1 MASLKRS
8 YTKTTLLDLSA
19 KIMDQLEETDLF
31 QQASCIALYHAIP
44 GEVQTA
50 GLIEKWYRKKRLL
63 LPLIKGNDL
72 QLLLYAGK
80 ESLKTGVFG
89 ILEPSEDC
97 EAVPESEIDL
107 IIVPGVAFDR
117 QHNRLGRGK
126 GFYDRLLSTLD
137 VPKIGICYDFQLK
150 DQIPAEPFDRKMDL
164 IITEKKYCDSDLI
177 RLQQLHNL
185 SIRLGSYLR
194 CDAILHDFQDKSH
207 HGYIVS
213 KADHRKKTFRYQV
226 ERQNK
231 IA

>member
-1 MASLKRS
+1 M
-8 YTKTTLLDLSA
+8 
-19 KIMDQLEETDLF
+19 
-31 QQASCIALYHAIP
+31 
-44 GEVQTA
+44 
-50 GLIEKWYRKKRLL
+50 

-150 DQIPAEPFDRKMDL
+150 DQIPTEPFDRKMDL
-164 IITEKKYCDSDLI
+164 IITEKE
-177 RLQQLHNL
+177 
-185 SIRLGSYLR
+185 
-194 CDAILHDFQDKSH
+194 IL
-207 HGYIVS
+207 
-213 KADHRKKTFRYQV
+213 
-226 ERQNK
+226 
-231 IA
+231 

>member
-19 KIMDQLEETDLF
+19 KIMDRLEETDLF

-63 LPLIKGNDL
+63 LPLIK
-72 QLLLYAGK
+72 GK

-164 IITEKKYCDSDLI
+164 IITEKE
-177 RLQQLHNL
+177 
-185 SIRLGSYLR
+185 
-194 CDAILHDFQDKSH
+194 IL
-207 HGYIVS
+207 
-213 KADHRKKTFRYQV
+213 
-226 ERQNK
+226 
-231 IA
+231 

>member
-19 KIMDQLEETDLF
+19 KIMERLEGTDLF
-31 QQASCIALYHAIP
+31 RQASCIALYHAIP

-50 GLIEKWYRKKRLL
+50 ALIEKWYREKKLL

-80 ESLKTGVFG
+80 ESLKTGVYG
-89 ILEPSEDC
+89 ILEPAEDC

-117 QHNRLGRGK
+117 QYNRLGRGK

-137 VPKIGICYDFQLK
+137 VP
-150 DQIPAEPFDRKMDL
+150 
-164 IITEKKYCDSDLI
+164 I
-177 RLQQLHNL
+177 RLQQLHDFG
-185 SIRLGSYLR
+185 IRFGFYLR
-194 CDAILHDFQDKSH
+194 RDAILHDFQYKAH
-207 HGYIVS
+207 HGYIVG
-213 KADHRKKTFRYQV
+213 KADHR
-226 ERQNK
+226 
-231 IA
+231 

>member
-19 KIMDQLEETDLF
+19 KIMDRLEETDLF

-107 IIVPGVAFDR
+107 I
-117 QHNRLGRGK
+117 
-126 GFYDRLLSTLD
+126 
-137 VPKIGICYDFQLK
+137 GICYDFQLK

-164 IITEKKYCDSDLI
+164 IITEKE
-177 RLQQLHNL
+177 
-185 SIRLGSYLR
+185 
-194 CDAILHDFQDKSH
+194 IL
-207 HGYIVS
+207 
-213 KADHRKKTFRYQV
+213 
-226 ERQNK
+226 
-231 IA
+231 

>member
-19 KIMDQLEETDLF
+19 KIMDRLEETDLF

-164 IITEKKYCDSDLI
+164 PIILLRLLKCILNKLSADVPVLTIVFYIYRKLGCNVVCISFTVAGKCNITDYIAVFLI
-177 RLQQLHNL
+177 HREQ
-185 SIRLGSYLR
+185 
-194 CDAILHDFQDKSH
+194 ILACML
-207 HGYIVS
+207 I
-213 KADHRKKTFRYQV
+213 
-226 ERQNK
+226 
-231 IA
+231 

>member
-19 KIMDQLEETDLF
+19 KIMDRLEETDLF

-63 LPLIKGNDL
+63 LPFIRGNDL

-164 IITEKKYCDSDLI
+164 IITEKE
-177 RLQQLHNL
+177 
-185 SIRLGSYLR
+185 
-194 CDAILHDFQDKSH
+194 IL
-207 HGYIVS
+207 
-213 KADHRKKTFRYQV
+213 
-226 ERQNK
+226 
-231 IA
+231 

>member
-1 MASLKRS
+1 MELRKAKQTLREDMASLKRS

-19 KIMDQLEETDLF
+19 KIMDRLEETDLF

-72 QLLLYAGK
+72 QLLLYA
-80 ESLKTGVFG
+80 
-89 ILEPSEDC
+89 SEDC

-164 IITEKKYCDSDLI
+164 IITEKE
-177 RLQQLHNL
+177 
-185 SIRLGSYLR
+185 
-194 CDAILHDFQDKSH
+194 IL
-207 HGYIVS
+207 
-213 KADHRKKTFRYQV
+213 
-226 ERQNK
+226 
-231 IA
+231 

>member
-1 MASLKRS
+1 MELRKAKQTFREDMASLKRS

-150 DQIPAEPFDRKMDL
+150 DQIPILSVCNSSITLASALAL
-164 IITEKKYCDSDLI
+164 ISGVMLSFTIFRTSPITATSSVKPITGRRPSGI
-177 RLQQLHNL
+177 RSNGR
-185 SIRLGSYLR
+185 I
-194 CDAILHDFQDKSH
+194 K
-207 HGYIVS
+207 
-213 KADHRKKTFRYQV
+213 
-226 ERQNK
+226 
-231 IA
+231 

>member
-19 KIMDQLEETDLF
+19 KIMDRLEETDLF

-80 ESLKTGVFG
+80 KSLKTGVFG

-107 IIVPGVAFDR
+107 IIVPG
-117 QHNRLGRGK
+117 LGRGK

-150 DQIPAEPFDRKMDL
+150 NQIPAEPFDRKMDL
-164 IITEKKYCDSDLI
+164 IITEKE
-177 RLQQLHNL
+177 
-185 SIRLGSYLR
+185 
-194 CDAILHDFQDKSH
+194 IL
-207 HGYIVS
+207 
-213 KADHRKKTFRYQV
+213 
-226 ERQNK
+226 
-231 IA
+231 

>member
-19 KIMDQLEETDLF
+19 KIMDRLEETDLF

-97 EAVPESEIDL
+97 EAVPESEIDRSL
-107 IIVPGVAFDR
+107 FRVS
-117 QHNRLGRGK
+117 
-126 GFYDRLLSTLD
+126 LSTASITASD
-137 VPKIGICYDFQLK
+137 GEKDFMTDCFRHWMFLK
-150 DQIPAEPFDRKMDL
+150 SESAM
-164 IITEKKYCDSDLI
+164 TS
-177 RLQQLHNL
+177 
-185 SIRLGSYLR
+185 S
-194 CDAILHDFQDKSH
+194 
-207 HGYIVS
+207 
-213 KADHRKKTFRYQV
+213 
-226 ERQNK
+226 
-231 IA
+231 

>member
-19 KIMDQLEETDLF
+19 KIMDRLEETDL

-50 GLIEKWYRKKRLL
+50 GVIEKWYRKKRLL

-164 IITEKKYCDSDLI
+164 IITEKE
-177 RLQQLHNL
+177 
-185 SIRLGSYLR
+185 
-194 CDAILHDFQDKSH
+194 IL
-207 HGYIVS
+207 
-213 KADHRKKTFRYQV
+213 
-226 ERQNK
+226 
-231 IA
+231 